1 MALPTIAIGAGST
14 AVAITNATDVAGNL
28 SITTKVT
35 AGIAATITFGYAYN
49 DIGGGLSAAQII
61 ITPTNAAAALDMNK
75 IYVSSTTTTTF
86 DLSIKAGCAASAH
99 TYTYHIIETQAGNGS
114 GSFPGLSYGGVPAW
128 ASAVVT
134 QGTDVAGGI
143 TRPMKT
149 TTGSVTFTSGDPY

>member
-28 SITTKVT
+28 S
-35 AGIAATITFGYAYN
+35 
-49 DIGGGLSAAQII
+49 I

-134 QGTDVAGGI
+134 QGTDVAGRI
-143 TRPMKT
+143 TIPM
-149 TTGSVTFTSGDPY
+149 